1 MNYNKLL
8 KYLVKI
14 MIGGLGLFNSYKL
27 ESRYETNTN
36 LELVFQNGMI
46 VSSLFILYFTLTFA
60 VEVLVSSRRR
70 RGASASTK
78 GTAPVEA
85 KMEPK
90 ADVFETYEFVGP
102 VKRLPYDEMGA
113 QEFYE
118 SHTNDEEADN

>member
-46 VSSLFILYFTLTFA
+46 VSILFILYFTLTFA

-70 RGASASTK
+70 RASASTK
-78 GTAPVEA
+78 GTALVEA
-85 KMEPK
+85 KEEPK

-102 VKRLPYDEMGA
+102 VKRLPDDEMGA

-118 SHTNDEEADN
+118 SHTNDEGEDN